1 MTELILLAVAI
12 ALMFACGVFV
22 AAEFSFVTVD
32 RAAVDRAV
40 QENRP
45 GAVGTRT
52 ALRTL
57 STQLSGAQLGITITN
72 LAIGYLAEP
81 AIGSLVRGPFEDLG
95 LSGGTLGFAS
105 YFVALALSTF
115 ATMLIGELIPKNIA
129 LAVPMVAARWTQ
141 LPQRWFTK
149 VMAWPIRSLNGTAN
163 AVLRSWGV
171 EPQEELRSAR
181 SPLELRSLV
190 LRSAQEGAMD
200 DDTARLVARSITF
213 GDRTAADV
221 RTPRV
226 RVTFLEGRDTA
237 AAVIEAARSTGHSR
251 FPVIG
256 KTPDDIVG
264 VVHVKHAV
272 AVPVDRRRSTRI
284 EDICAPAATVP
295 DSLELDP
302 LLAFLRDQGMQMAV
316 VLDEYG
322 GTDGVVTL
330 EDLVEEIVGDIADEH
345 DRGAATSR
353 HRTDGTWSL
362 SGLLRPDEIFEQ
374 TGIPL
379 PEGPNYETVGGLVV
393 QELGRLAQRGDVVTL
408 MVDPT
413 PEDEGDEPEPLPV
426 ALTVD
431 RVDGR
436 RIDRLTM
443 TAERPEP
450 MAPPAVRSRAE
461 AEGGRR

>member
-1 MTELILLAVAI
+1 MTELLLLAVAI
-12 ALMFACGVFV
+12 LLMFACGIFV

-32 RAAVDRAV
+32 RASVERAAEEG
-40 QENRP
+40 QP
-45 GAVGTRT
+45 GADGTLR

-57 STQLSGAQLGITITN
+57 STQLSGAQLGITVTN

-81 AIGSLVRGPFEDLG
+81 AIGSLLRDPFESLG
-95 LSGGTLGFAS
+95 LTGGGVSFAS
-105 YFVALALSTF
+105 YFSALTISTF

-129 LAVPMVAARWTQ
+129 LAVPMATARWTQ
-141 LPQRWFTK
+141 LPQRLFTTA
-149 VMAWPIRSLNGTAN
+149 MAWPIRSLNGTAN
-163 AVLRSWGV
+163 AILRSWGV

-190 LRSAQEGAMD
+190 LRSAQEGAID
-200 DDTARLVARSITF
+200 DETARLVARSITF

-226 RVTFLEGRDTA
+226 RVTFLEGRESA
-237 AAVIEAARSTGHSR
+237 ASVIDAARTTGHSR

-256 KTPDDIVG
+256 RTPDDIVG

-272 AVPVDRRRSTRI
+272 AIPVDRRRSTRI

-302 LLAFLRDQGMQMAV
+302 LLAFLREQGMQMAV

-345 DRGAATSR
+345 DRVAASSR

-362 SGLLRPDEIFEQ
+362 SGLLRPDEVFEE
-374 TGIPL
+374 TGISL
-379 PEGPNYETVGGLVV
+379 PEGSNYETIAGLVL
-393 QELGRLAQRGDVVTL
+393 QELGRLAERGDTVTV

-413 PEDEGDEPEPLPV
+413 PEDEDDEPEQVPV
-426 ALTVD
+426 TLTVE
-431 RVDGR
+431 RVEGR
-436 RIDRLTM
+436 RIDRVTM
-443 TAERPEP
+443 TAQ
-450 MAPPAVRSRAE
+450 PPPPLSESNRAIASRAE
-461 AEGGRR
+461 GPR